1 VGGPLA
7 LTGHIR
13 IADVPGRNEPGTGE
27 MNYPFVLDH
36 RASDGPPG
44 RGGLGAPRIPSA
56 GWTNSAAGP
65 AQTVI
70 LAK

>member
-44 RGGLGAPRIPSA
+44 ARWAWRTEDSF
-56 GWTNSAAGP
+56 GW
-65 AQTVI
+65 
-70 LAK
+70 LD

>member
-36 RASDGPPG
+36 INRMGHTGAVGLAHRGLLRLAGVIARPG
-44 RGGLGAPRIPSA
+44 RRRP
-56 GWTNSAAGP
+56 
-65 AQTVI
+65 
-70 LAK
+70 

>member
-1 VGGPLA
+1 
-7 LTGHIR
+7 
-13 IADVPGRNEPGTGE
+13 VPGRNEPGTGE
-27 MNYPFVLDH
+27 MNYPFVRDH
-36 RASDGPPG
+36 IDQMGHMG
-44 RGGLGAPRIPSA
+44 RGGPGAPRTSSA